1 MPTFAFV
8 KDVVKKGSVV
18 LLPDYLENL
27 DQGTLD
33 LLEEVQDF
41 KVTEVRWSAVLENT
55 PYKVFK
61 LKQKQ
66 NKK

>member
-1 MPTFAFV
+1 MSTFAFV
-8 KDVVKKGSVV
+8 KDVVKKGDVV

-27 DQGTLD
+27 DQSTLD
-33 LLEEVQDF
+33 LLEEDADF
-41 KVTEVRWSAVLENT
+41 KVTNVRWSAMLANS
-55 PYKVFK
+55 PYKVFR